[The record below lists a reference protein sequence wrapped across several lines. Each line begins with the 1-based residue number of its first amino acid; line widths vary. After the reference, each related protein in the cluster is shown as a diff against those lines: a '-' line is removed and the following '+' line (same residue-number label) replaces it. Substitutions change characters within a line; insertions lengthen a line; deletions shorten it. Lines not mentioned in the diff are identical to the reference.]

1 MRKNMVIYE
10 AIMMDVLSLLLIFPF
25 WKDQGFSLAFNGG
38 TCTRAKCRTG
48 EVIFYVSTELDAKHP
63 LIHFY
68 SISENG
74 VVKSK
79 NSPKSFNSA
88 INWFEFCAARITK
101 AGILSILIESLF
113 LFIKPPC

>member
-48 EVIFYVSTELDAKHP
+48 EVIFYVSTELNAKHP
-63 LIHFY
+63 LFHFY
-68 SISENG
+68 STSENG

-88 INWFEFCAARITK
+88 IKWFEFCTVGITDK
-101 AGILSILIESLF
+101 NK
-113 LFIKPPC
+113 KPVQF